1 VITSDWLEALVLG
14 LVQGL
19 TEFLPISSDGHLSI
33 SQKLFDAALGRASDG
48 QRNLFIIV
56 VLHLGT
62 LAAILVHYRAVGRTG
77 AQGLLGSTAVPP
89 LYRRSAVI
97 RTGLLAIVATLP
109 AIPVGL
115 LLKKQLEAAFE
126 SQVAAGVGFLVTA
139 VVLFLTTRLKGGEK
153 GPAETTFLDAFLIGV
168 AQSFAP
174 LPGVS
179 RSGLT
184 IASALGLG
192 LSRSWAV
199 GFSLLMAIPAICGG
213 AMLEL
218 KDVEASMITPE
229 KLGPILAG
237 TVLAGLV
244 GYGAIIWLVKV
255 VRSGR
260 IWYFSVYLVVLA
272 SAVLG
277 NAIWR
282 GNRTDA
288 DPPTAKALDR
298 PGRVGAP

>member
-1 VITSDWLEALVLG
+1 MNIVDWLEALVLG
-14 LVQGL
+14 LIQGL

-33 SQKLFDAALGRASDG
+33 ANKLIDAALGRPSDG
-48 QRNLFIIV
+48 ERNLFIIV

-77 AQGLLGSTAVPP
+77 AQGLLGSTDVPP
-89 LYRRSAVI
+89 PYRRSAVI

-109 AIPVGL
+109 ALPVG

-139 VVLFLTTRLKGGEK
+139 AVLLLTTRLKGGEK

-213 AMLEL
+213 AVLEL
-218 KDVEASMITPE
+218 KDVEASMVTPE

-272 SAVLG
+272 AAVLG
-277 NAIWR
+277 NATWR
-282 GNRTDA
+282 GGRTDA
-288 DPPTAKALDR
+288 DPQKAKALDR
-298 PGRVGAP
+298 PARVGAP